1 VEDRYH
7 AQPIH
12 AFLNMLA
19 TPVKQARQALG
30 TRLREIRADA
40 NLTGREL
47 AARCQWHFTKI
58 SKLEHGAQAPS
69 EHDIAA
75 WCRVCGAEEHIPD
88 LIATV
93 RAIESMYIEWTRHM
107 RIGLKRSQSSLVP
120 LYERTKLFRG
130 YENTVLPGLFHTAEY
145 ATAILRFWNHFLDLP
160 DDVDQAVATRMQR
173 QQVLYTGARRFAFVL
188 EEQTLHTR
196 VGDTDVMLGQLDRLL
211 AVMSLPR
218 VSLGIIPAAGQR
230 HCLAQGSFWIFD
242 EQRVQT
248 EGISA
253 GLDITQPREI
263 TLHAKAFTLL
273 QQSAVYGHAARELI
287 QQALAKHQQT

>member
-1 VEDRYH
+1 MTV
-7 AQPIH
+7 
-12 AFLNMLA
+12 
-19 TPVKQARQALG
+19 TPVRQARQALG

-47 AARCQWHFTKI
+47 AAQCQWHFTKI

-69 EHDIAA
+69 EHDIHA

-107 RIGLKRSQSSLVP
+107 RIGLTRSQSSLVP

-160 DDVDQAVATRMQR
+160 DDVDQAVATRMER
-173 QQVLYTGARRFAFVL
+173 QHVLYTGARRFAFVL

>member
-1 VEDRYH
+1 
-7 AQPIH
+7 
-12 AFLNMLA
+12 MLA

-69 EHDIAA
+69 EHDIQA

-160 DDVDQAVATRMQR
+160 DDVDQAVATRMER